1 MTCYDSTGDLMV
13 NERIAELTAENE
25 RLQKTLRAFGVS
37 GDKGEKGVPA
47 ADYIPAKLHAD
58 VKADSNAKRIYISG
72 PMTGVKNLNGEAFR
86 LAEIRILEQGNIPI
100 NPHNFPEQKSYE
112 DYLLF
117 DLEIL
122 ATSADA
128 VVLLPGWE
136 KSTGA
141 KKELQL
147 ALELELEIIIL
158 EI

>member
-1 MTCYDSTGDLMV
+1 MV

-37 GDKGEKGVPA
+37 GDKGEKGVSA

-58 VKADSNAKRIYISG
+58 VKPDSNAKRVYISG
-72 PMTGVKNLNGEAFR
+72 PMTGIEDLNREAFAE
-86 LAEIRILEQGNIPI
+86 AEIRILEQGNIPI

-136 KSTGA
+136 KSNGVRR
-141 KKELQL
+141 ELRF
-147 ALELELEIIIL
+147 ALEFNLEIMIFGDKNEAL
-158 EI
+158 